1 MKKSSVLAL
10 LMIFLTINSSF
21 ALNTVFDSSE
31 NATEIKLAPTIKTNN
46 EATVNATTVSSTNNA
61 GASTSLKEQNNV
73 LSPIMIKDLN
83 SNDYLAY
90 ICNNNIIIRSIPNLI
105 IQVLIEDLKGIYTIF
120 TNINKTILY
129 ATNRYGTEIYV
140 IKDEAKKA
148 ISHN

>member
-61 GASTSLKEQNNV
+61 GASTSLKEQKFNNAIV
-73 LSPIMIKDLN
+73 NLDDAQVELRQELAAVTSKYNDAVVEKERAIQNCRSLKKEIN
-83 SNDYLAY
+83 SINRKMKNVDK
-90 ICNNNIIIRSIPNLI
+90 S
-105 IQVLIEDLKGIYTIF
+105 KKM
-120 TNINKTILY
+120 INKNL
-129 ATNRYGTEIYV
+129 
-140 IKDEAKKA
+140 EADD
-148 ISHN
+148 